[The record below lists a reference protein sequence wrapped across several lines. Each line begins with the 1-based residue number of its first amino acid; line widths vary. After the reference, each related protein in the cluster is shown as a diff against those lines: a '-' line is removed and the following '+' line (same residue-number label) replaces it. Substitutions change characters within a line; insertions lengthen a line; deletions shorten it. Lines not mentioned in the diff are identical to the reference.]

1 MRLLAVVTSRSGKR
15 SRGGWGP
22 RILARLYEVHVAS
35 SLALLSAWLHHNP
48 SEQMINALP
57 DCMCHCMCAY
67 VSSRV
72 DGSASISYTSY
83 ISHTLLQSMGKL
95 AFLLKAQ
102 VYAILAC
109 ILYVLA
115 CLCLSHPILQRQY
128 LFLHNVRIP
137 MFAKFDT
144 PELYGTEMGQVRNFR
159 LESTDNI
166 TLGAWHFLP
175 EAFYNAKKQDLL
187 SGESE
192 LLDDI
197 YDEALR
203 EYPTFVFLHG
213 NGLNR
218 AASFRVR
225 TCNDISKHMQANV
238 IAIDYRGYGDSDGY
252 PTEQGVID
260 DAYAVV
266 QYAMRKGYNPETDR
280 QQGLSLVG
288 QSLGTAIAT
297 QCALRMYRERQHL
310 DALVLLAA
318 FKELRPMITEFRMG
332 GIVPMLKFLD
342 YLPQKEQLLDNVF
355 IYNFKTLDAL
365 AEIMNSTN
373 DPGAIVPPVMILM
386 HAMNDRVIDIYHS
399 RDIFERMLEITSA
412 TKLSSAY
419 QIWSSSV
426 PNLGYV
432 NAIVSKTARAPE
444 RRGLIQG
451 ARFVLPR
458 SASFSLVQLEKGG
471 HDHLL
476 NGNVDV
482 LQLMLPA
489 YMMGNSA
496 R

>member
-1 MRLLAVVTSRSGKR
+1 
-15 SRGGWGP
+15 
-22 RILARLYEVHVAS
+22 
-35 SLALLSAWLHHNP
+35 
-48 SEQMINALP
+48 
-57 DCMCHCMCAY
+57 
-67 VSSRV
+67 
-72 DGSASISYTSY
+72 
-83 ISHTLLQSMGKL
+83 
-95 AFLLKAQ
+95 
-102 VYAILAC
+102 
-109 ILYVLA
+109 
-115 CLCLSHPILQRQY
+115 
-128 LFLHNVRIP
+128 
-137 MFAKFDT
+137 
-144 PELYGTEMGQVRNFR
+144 
-159 LESTDNI
+159 
-166 TLGAWHFLP
+166 
-175 EAFYNAKKQDLL
+175 
-187 SGESE
+187 
-192 LLDDI
+192 
-197 YDEALR
+197 
-203 EYPTFVFLHG
+203 
-213 NGLNR
+213 
-218 AASFRVR
+218 
-225 TCNDISKHMQANV
+225 
-238 IAIDYRGYGDSDGY
+238 
-252 PTEQGVID
+252 
-260 DAYAVV
+260 
-266 QYAMRKGYNPETDR
+266 
-280 QQGLSLVG
+280 
-288 QSLGTAIAT
+288 
-297 QCALRMYRERQHL
+297 MYRERQHL